1 MLSRFIDILQ
11 GKLFLTCSID
21 KLRSKQIFIWLCSF
35 LLCLLSSPLLAQTPA
50 NRPQTPA
57 SRDSLNLNLRQDTVT
72 VNNGDTLRRKGDIQ
86 TTIKYSATDSVIT
99 EVGSQITRL
108 YKDAKVTYGEI
119 TLEAAYMEVDMRRS
133 EVYAAGVED
142 STGKLVGIP
151 KFKNGAEEYQSEAMK
166 YNFKTKRAIIDK
178 IVTQQGE
185 GFVHGQTV
193 KKDAENNMYVGG
205 GLYTTCNLTHP
216 HFHIRAGKIKVV
228 HEKQIVTG
236 PFNLVINDVPTP
248 LGFAFGIF
256 PFIKKKPNGSS
267 GIIFPVYGEEP
278 RDRGFFLRQG
288 GYYWAASPYF
298 GVSLLGEIYSRGGW
312 GLNLQSQY
320 KRRYSFGGNIDLRFS
335 RRKSGEEGFQS
346 TGEDFWVTW
355 SHVPETRGTGRFSA
369 SVNAGTSTF
378 NQRNAYSYG
387 LTQDLSR
394 RINPTFNSNVSYSNS
409 LLKGAVTFGMNARHD
424 MNTVTGVM
432 NMTLPD
438 LNVSVTRIFPFKRQN
453 SVKKAWYETIGF
465 SYQFNG
471 SNRLT
476 NSPLS
481 AATSLAGIPI
491 GNAPEQ
497 NDSVIGFNF
506 ANLPELWRRAQ
517 IGARHTI
524 PVSMSLKLFKYF
536 SLNPSF
542 NYTET
547 WYPQKLDYRFNPTDQ
562 TIIIDTLRGFHRSY
576 TYNASAGLTTN
587 IYGLFNINGKRIQ
600 AIRHRM
606 TPNVGFSAQPD
617 FSRDRFGFYQ
627 NVQIAGTYLTEP
639 EKEQIR
645 KISRFQNTTFGI
657 PGQGRSGSVSFSL
670 TNNFEAKLR
679 PKTDSAGA
687 KPEKVSIID
696 NFSLN
701 TSYNLA
707 ADSLN
712 LSPLNFAARTK
723 ILKTDI
729 NFNMTVDPYMYRMV
743 NINGTSTAV
752 KVNEFAWN
760 NGKGLGQIVNAGMF
774 FSKSFSP
781 GGEKKRKIEPT
792 EDMTETERDELDRIN
807 NNIDQYVDFTIPWSL
822 SFAYSLNY
830 SKPNVQKPIVSQTLS
845 FNGDLKV
852 TDKWKISFNSG
863 YDFVNKGIISTTS
876 LNIHRD
882 LHCWEMVASWIP
894 FGPFQSYTFDLRVKA
909 SMLQDLKL
917 SRRRTWYDRAPV
929 N

>member
-1 MLSRFIDILQ
+1 MFNKLIDILCF
-11 GKLFLTCSID
+11 KSLITCCIRRHYVKRLLFS
-21 KLRSKQIFIWLCSF
+21 
-35 LLCLLSSPLLAQTPA
+35 LLVILLSLPAFPVWGQTPT
-50 NRPQTPA
+50 RRSQLPA
-57 SRDSLNLNLRQDTVT
+57 SRDSLNINLRQDTVAIS
-72 VNNGDTLRRKGDIQ
+72 NGDTLRKRRDIE
-86 TTIKYSATDSVIT
+86 TTIKYSASDSVVT

-119 TLEAAYMEVDMRRS
+119 TLEAAYMEVDMRRNQ
-133 EVYAAGVED
+133 VYAAGVED
-142 STGKLVGIP
+142 STGKLVGTP
-151 KFKNGAEEYQSEAMK
+151 KFKNGPEEYVAEAMT
-166 YNFKTKRAIIDK
+166 YNFKTKRGVINK
-178 IVTQQGE
+178 VVTQQGE

-193 KKDAENNMYVGG
+193 KKDAQNNMYVGG
-205 GLYTTCNLTHP
+205 GLYTTCNLTDP
-216 HFHIRAGKIKVV
+216 HFHIRADKIKVV
-228 HEKQIVTG
+228 HQKQIVTG

-256 PFIKKKPNGSS
+256 PFIQKKANGTS

-320 KRRYSFGGNIDLRFS
+320 KKRYSYSGNLDLRFS
-335 RRKSGEEGFQS
+335 RRRSGEEGFQ
-346 TGEDFWVTW
+346 TVGEDFWITW
-355 SHVPETRGTGRFSA
+355 SHIPESRGTGRFSA

-378 NQRNAYSYG
+378 NQRNAFTYG

-409 LLKGAVTFGMNARHD
+409 LLKGAVTYGINARHD

-453 SVKKAWYETIGF
+453 SIKKAWYETIGL

-476 NSPLS
+476 NSPI
-481 AATSLAGIPI
+481 AEATSLAGIPI
-491 GNAPEQ
+491 SNAGTQ
-497 NDSVIGFNF
+497 SDTVIGFNF
-506 ANLPELWRRAQ
+506 SNLPELWRRAQ
-517 IGARHTI
+517 IGAQHSI

-542 NYTET
+542 SYRET
-547 WYPQKLDYRFNPTDQ
+547 WTPQKLNYSYSPIDQ
-562 TIIIDTLRGFHRSY
+562 AIIVDTLRGFHRSY
-576 TYNASAGLTTN
+576 TYNASAGITTN
-587 IYGLFNINGKRIQ
+587 VYGLFNINGKKIQ

-606 TPNVGFSAQPD
+606 TPNVSFSAQPD
-617 FSRDRFGFYQ
+617 FSRDRYGFYQ
-627 NVQIAGTYLTEP
+627 DVLISGTYLTEP
-639 EKEQIR
+639 QKEDIR
-645 KISRFQNTTFGI
+645 RVSRFQNSTFGA

-679 PKTDSAGA
+679 PKSDSAGVKA
-687 KPEKVSIID
+687 EKVSILD
-696 NFSLN
+696 NLSLN

-712 LSPLNFAARTK
+712 LSAINIATRTK

-729 NFNMTVDPYMYRMV
+729 NFNMTVDPYIYRV
-743 NINGTSTAV
+743 ISVNGTPTAV
-752 KVNEFAWN
+752 KVNEYAWK

-781 GGEKKRKIEPT
+781 GGSADKKKIEPKEGAT
-792 EDMTETERDELDRIN
+792 EAEKDELANIN
-807 NNIDQYVDFTIPWSL
+807 ANLDKYVDFTLPWSL
-822 SFAYSLNY
+822 SFSYSLSY
-830 SKPNVQKPIVSQTLS
+830 SKPGIQKPVVSQTLS
-845 FNGDLKV
+845 FNGDVKM
-852 TDKWKISFNSG
+852 TDKWKVSFNSG
-863 YDFVNKGIISTTS
+863 YDFVGKGIISTTS

-882 LHCWEMVASWIP
+882 LHCWEMVISWIP
-894 FGPFQSYTFDLRVKA
+894 FGPFQSYTFDLKVKA

-917 SRRRTWYDRAPV
+917 SRRRTWFDRAPL
-929 N
+929 